1 MNKVRCVIIVGVAA
15 CLLSLVAAT
24 GSMGAA
30 SQVAAAT
37 QPASQPRGPQRW
49 ESAIAAFEA
58 YDRKNT
64 PPKDAVLF
72 VGSSSIVNW
81 PTAASFKDWT
91 VLNRGFGGSTFA
103 ELNAFVARIVTPY
116 RPRAII
122 VYSGDND
129 AAAGKSARE
138 IADDFTEFTRLV
150 RKDLPDTP
158 IFVLS
163 IKPSPSRWKL
173 WPTMKEAN
181 ALIEG
186 TCKTGRRLHYVDV
199 AAPLL
204 GTGGEPRAEFYLEDK
219 LHLSPAGYEIW
230 TSRVAAVVGD
240 GIKR

>member
-1 MNKVRCVIIVGVAA
+1 MNKIRRVMIGGVTA

-30 SQVAAAT
+30 FQTAAAI
-37 QPASQPRGPQRW
+37 QAASQPRGPERW

-91 VLNRGFGGSTFA
+91 VLNRGFGGSTYA
-103 ELNAFVARIVTPY
+103 ELNAFFGRVVTPY
-116 RPRAII
+116 RPKAIV

-138 IADDFTEFTRLV
+138 IADDFTGFARLV
-150 RKDLPDTP
+150 RKDLADTP

-181 ALIEG
+181 AMIEEA
-186 TCKTGRRLHYVDV
+186 CKSGRKLHFVDV

-204 GTGGEPRAEFYLEDK
+204 DAGGEPRAEFYLEDK
-219 LHLSPAGYEIW
+219 LHLSPAGYELW
-230 TSRVAAVVGD
+230 TSKVAGVVGD
-240 GIKR
+240 VLKR